1 MTAVF
6 IFFSYLFLSVVFS
19 LATIDEAGF
28 TYRTYRDNQIDKVEF
43 CTRYYSL
50 KVGVSDE
57 ILDIMNPETIRY
69 CPQTYTGEKQF
80 DSKTFTV
87 VGISEQILF
96 FDETA
101 TREMLTDY
109 GKQRIDNSEKTI
121 FFEEYT
127 KEIFQKAYKHNL
139 VANGTAADS
148 SEATLSTLLFF
159 KNVFFIIGGIFAV
172 ISVFSLLNHVI
183 SSLTKFKKEI
193 AVLLCFKV
201 EKSSIFNVFLLD
213 SLFPIVL
220 AFILILPFN
229 ALVNTIVNHIFSDY
243 YKLIL
248 TPMTL
253 RFGFIALILGITVVE
268 LVLSLT
274 ALLLKISKMNRA
286 ASLKNNDSLK

>member
-121 FFEEYT
+121 F
-127 KEIFQKAYKHNL
+127 L
-139 VANGTAADS
+139 
-148 SEATLSTLLFF
+148 
-159 KNVFFIIGGIFAV
+159 
-172 ISVFSLLNHVI
+172 
-183 SSLTKFKKEI
+183 
-193 AVLLCFKV
+193 
-201 EKSSIFNVFLLD
+201 
-213 SLFPIVL
+213 
-220 AFILILPFN
+220 
-229 ALVNTIVNHIFSDY
+229 
-243 YKLIL
+243 
-248 TPMTL
+248 
-253 RFGFIALILGITVVE
+253 
-268 LVLSLT
+268 
-274 ALLLKISKMNRA
+274 
-286 ASLKNNDSLK
+286 